1 MKFIFL
7 KIFQI
12 IYKSGIRRIIFLF
25 DPESAHNGAV
35 ALGEFFGKFP
45 ATRKFT
51 EFFFGYEN
59 EMLEQEIL
67 GIKFKNPIGLAAG
80 YDKNAKMT
88 KITGDLGFGFEE
100 VGSVS
105 NKPSSGNPR
114 PRLWRIVKSRGLI
127 VWNGLAND
135 GAEIIRQRL
144 KDLKFPVPLG
154 VSIVKTNSP
163 DVISLEEAVPDVIG
177 GFRTLSDIGSYFT
190 LNISC
195 PNTEGEG
202 LFYNSRNLEILLKE
216 LQKLKITKPIFIK
229 MPPDLQSDSV
239 DKIIAI
245 SRKYGIKGFVLSNIV
260 KNREIMKNYDAE
272 ELEKIDPEKGSISGK
287 PVEELSNSLIK
298 YVHRKTRGEFIIMG
312 CGGVFSADDAY
323 KKIRLGASLIQ
334 LITGMIFEGPQL
346 MSQINYGLVKLLK
359 KDGFTHISQA
369 IGVDSNK

>member
-25 DPESAHNGAV
+25 DPESAHNGAA

-51 EFFFGYEN
+51 GFFFGYEN

-80 YDKNAKMT
+80 YDKNARMT
-88 KITGDLGFGFEE
+88 QIVGDLGFGFEE

-105 NKPSSGNPR
+105 DKPSSGNPR
-114 PRLWRIVKSRGLI
+114 PRLWRLVKSKGLI

-135 GAEIIRQRL
+135 GAGIIQRRL
-144 KDLKFPVPLG
+144 ENLKFSVPLG
-154 VSIVKTNSP
+154 ISMVKTNSP
-163 DVISLEEAVPDVIG
+163 DVVSLEEAVPDVIK
-177 GFRTLSDIGSYFT
+177 GFKTLSGIGSFFT

-229 MPPDLQSDSV
+229 MPPDLQSGAV
-239 DKIIAI
+239 DGIIAV

-260 KNREIMKNYDAE
+260 KNREIMKNYNAK
-272 ELEKIDPEKGSISGK
+272 ELEKIDPGKGSISGK
-287 PVEELSNSLIK
+287 PVEELSNNLIK
-298 YVHRKTRGEFIIMG
+298 YVYRKTQGEFIIMG
-312 CGGVFSADDAY
+312 CGGVFSAEDAY

-346 MSQINYGLVKLLK
+346 MSQINYGLVKFLK
-359 KDGFTHISQA
+359 RDGFKNISEA
-369 IGVDSNK
+369 IGIDVK